1 MKGNVLKSG
10 ILFVVNDFEK
20 FTKIGQNHLL
30 WYSPPF
36 FIDFFGNCG
45 LTFVNSGLGQNYL
58 NNRRSTPTGLILKTM
73 VFFPISRDGL
83 SYHTSEGKSL
93 LIYWNI
99 NVMKNKIIYIIIAL
113 LGMVVLTGCVL
124 LIRKKQSTPKMS
136 YFAKTKLLIEP
147 KLIEGKTKDQIS
159 IQLVAE
165 TESGAKISS
174 IDTQICFG
182 NELEISETD
191 TSSLVE
197 LNQEVLGI
205 LVDASVDKSKKC
217 LRLIAIA
224 NLNMKPTDL
233 ATGTVRLATIKL
245 LAKTTGSGEIKIDG
259 VKTKV
264 GGYNPTP
271 GAANSAIK
279 VTELGNA
286 KYVISE

>member
-1 MKGNVLKSG
+1 
-10 ILFVVNDFEK
+10 
-20 FTKIGQNHLL
+20 
-30 WYSPPF
+30 
-36 FIDFFGNCG
+36 
-45 LTFVNSGLGQNYL
+45 
-58 NNRRSTPTGLILKTM
+58 
-73 VFFPISRDGL
+73 
-83 SYHTSEGKSL
+83 
-93 LIYWNI
+93 
-99 NVMKNKIIYIIIAL
+99 MKNKSVYIIIAL
-113 LGMVVLTGCVL
+113 LTAIILAGGFW
-124 LIRKKQSTPKMS
+124 LIRKKQSTSKMA

-165 TESGAKISS
+165 TENSAKISS

-182 NELEISETD
+182 NELEINETD
-191 TSSLVE
+191 TSSQVE
-197 LNQEVLGI
+197 LNQEALGI
-205 LVDASVDKSKKC
+205 LVDASVDKNKNC

-224 NLNMKPTDL
+224 NLNKKPTDL
-233 ATGTVRLATIKL
+233 AMGTLRVATIKL

-259 VKTKV
+259 TKTKV